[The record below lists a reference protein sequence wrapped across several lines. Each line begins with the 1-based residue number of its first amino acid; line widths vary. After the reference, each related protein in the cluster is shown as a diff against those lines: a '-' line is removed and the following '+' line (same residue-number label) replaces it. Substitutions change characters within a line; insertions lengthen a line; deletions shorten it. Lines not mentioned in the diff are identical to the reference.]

1 MSLSSSVEQM
11 GPKVTQIIH
20 FVGGD
25 KKTFKNILTNTI
37 EQGQFTKFKCEDGKM
52 VLINDKNVLAIEV
65 FYER

>member
-20 FVGGD
+20 FIGGD

-37 EQGQFTKFKCEDGKM
+37 EQGQFTKFRCKDGKM

-65 FYER
+65 FDED

>member
-1 MSLSSSVEQM
+1 MSLSSSIEQM

-25 KKTFKNILTNTI
+25 KKTFRHILTDTI

-52 VLINDKNVLAIEV
+52 ILINDKNVLAIEV
-65 FYER
+65 FYEH